1 MNRLPVMLALALPLV
16 FVGACERR
24 SVPPNV
30 IPPSAASQAKAPAA
44 TAAVTERSKPS
55 AP

>member
-1 MNRLPVMLALALPLV
+1 MTRLPVMLALALPLV

-30 IPPSAASQAKAPAA
+30 IPPGASQAKPPAA
-44 TAAVTERSKPS
+44 TAAATEQPEPS
-55 AP
+55 TP